1 MCLLNS
7 GCVCFTP
14 AKLYVLHIHAHAHA
28 PTYVHSPVYP
38 PIHLSIHLHLH
49 REYLMK
55 RASNWSTPF
64 YSAPLDPT
72 QRPLPSV
79 PALYPSSAADFHL
92 NFNGCS
98 NPQNADADS
107 CTATVLNNLNNLKA
121 FKTKTDPNS
130 SACVI
135 YGHQFREGEGKIG
148 WVVVIVKHVQMR
160 GDILTC
166 TNDRQTVH
174 APTPL
179 SGVGG
184 WDSEVS
190 PLA

>member
-1 MCLLNS
+1 
-7 GCVCFTP
+7 VRFTP
-14 AKLYVLHIHAHAHA
+14 ARLYVLHIHTRAHA

-38 PIHLSIHLHLH
+38 PIYLSMH

-107 CTATVLNNLNNLKA
+107 CTATLPNNLKA

-135 YGHQFREGEGKIG
+135 YGHQFRPGDGKIG
-148 WVVVIVKHVQMR
+148 WDVVIVKHVQMR
-160 GDILTC
+160 GDI
-166 TNDRQTVH
+166 
-174 APTPL
+174 
-179 SGVGG
+179 
-184 WDSEVS
+184 
-190 PLA
+190 